1 MSIYGGGVQAMIQRV
16 WLALALVMLLL
27 SQPSTPAKTYSA
39 EQFNQAITVQQDGSL
54 LVKETVIFTFTGGP
68 FTYVYRDLPTDK
80 TDGVVVL
87 SATMDERTM
96 PRGTGAG
103 QVEIATGNPVKV
115 TWHFAPLSDQTH
127 TFVLTYR
134 VLGVVQKAS
143 GADLLDWEVL
153 PTQYDYAIRSST
165 TVVRYPEQAALLGAP
180 QVTSGAAQ
188 VSASPGTVIFLAHNI
203 GAGSL
208 LEITLR
214 FRAGS
219 LIQAAPHWQ
228 QLQEQ
233 AQALIVPY
241 LLGGLAL
248 FLALFLL
255 AFWHY
260 RRYRRRS
267 LPVEEQTSVCT
278 TPPDELPPALV
289 GAVLSPSDMMSW
301 NSALAT
307 IFDLASRDVLAIS
320 QVPGPKKWYRMRPDF
335 LIEQRS
341 QPEGLRPYE
350 LGLLSVLFQDRQ
362 ETRSSITIS
371 NLSRKY
377 SNRRRRFTRP
387 LRQEMIEEDLLDADL
402 RSRRAWMIAIS
413 ASIAIVAFITAMVA
427 GIIASPLGM
436 WPVAFLPLGVA
447 LAGCVTCVLWLTFPP
462 LTAQGGQE
470 AAQWKA
476 FSRYLKDTMRGRELV
491 AAAETFGAYLVYAA
505 SFGFA
510 EQWVKYFQRQGMVDV
525 PPWFHSLAT
534 AKEQDMAYFV
544 TMITASHAVGSASGA
559 GGGGAAGGGASG
571 AG

>member
-1 MSIYGGGVQAMIQRV
+1 MMQRV
-16 WLALALVMLLL
+16 WLALATFMLFL
-27 SQPSTPAKTYSA
+27 SQPSAPAKTYSA
-39 EQFNQAITVQQDGSL
+39 EQFNQAITLQQDGSL
-54 LVKETVIFTFTGGP
+54 LVKETVIFAFSGGP
-68 FTYVYRDLPTDK
+68 FKYVYRDLPTDK

-103 QVEIATGNPVKV
+103 QVEIASGNPLKV
-115 TWHFAPLSDQTH
+115 TWNFAPLSDQRH

-134 VLGVVQKAS
+134 VLGVVQKAPD
-143 GADLLDWEVL
+143 ADLLNWEVL

-165 TVVRYPEQAALLGAP
+165 TIVSYPERATLLGAP
-180 QVTSGAAQ
+180 QVTRGAAQ
-188 VSASPGTVIFLAHNI
+188 VTASPGTLTFLAHDI
-203 GAGSL
+203 GAGSP
-208 LEITLR
+208 LEIALR

-219 LIQAAPHWQ
+219 LIQAAPRWQ

-255 AFWHY
+255 AFWHF
-260 RRYRRRS
+260 RRYRRGS
-267 LPVEEQTSVCT
+267 LPVEKQTSVCT
-278 TPPDELPPALV
+278 APPDELPPALV
-289 GAVLSPSDMMSW
+289 GAVLSQAGSMSW

-320 QVPGPKKWYRMRPDF
+320 QVPGPKKWYRMHPDF

-341 QPEGLRPYE
+341 QPEGLLPYE
-350 LGLLSVLFQDRQ
+350 RGLLSVLFQSK
-362 ETRSSITIS
+362 EGMHPSITIS
-371 NLSRKY
+371 SLSRKY
-377 SNRRRRFTRP
+377 TNRYRRFTRP
-387 LRQEMIEEDLLDADL
+387 LRQEMIEKGLIDTG
-402 RSRRAWMIAIS
+402 RRRMRTWLIGIS
-413 ASIAIVAFITAMVA
+413 MSIAIVAFTVA
-427 GIIASPLGM
+427 AVAASVAEPLGM
-436 WPVAFLPLGVA
+436 LPVVFLPLGVA
-447 LAGCVTCVLWLTFPP
+447 LAGFMTSLLWLTFSP
-462 LTAQGGQE
+462 LTAQGQRQ

-476 FSRYLKDTMRGRELV
+476 FSRYLKDIMHGREPV
-491 AAAETFGAYLVYAA
+491 ADPETFGAYLVYAA

-534 AKEQDMAYFV
+534 ARADDMAYFV
-544 TMITASHAVGSASGA
+544 TMIAASHAAGTASGA